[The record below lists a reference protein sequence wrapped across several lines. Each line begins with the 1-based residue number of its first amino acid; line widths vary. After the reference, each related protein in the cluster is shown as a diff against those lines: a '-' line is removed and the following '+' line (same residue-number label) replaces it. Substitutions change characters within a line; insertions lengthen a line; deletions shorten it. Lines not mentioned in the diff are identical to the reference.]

1 MATADPVT
9 ATPNA
14 AVPPSQ
20 TPRPRPRPA
29 EFMTNLAAELA
40 AGEIHLPSIPEVSE
54 RVQRTLDDERATP
67 ATVAQ
72 VIATDAALAAR
83 VLRLANSTAY
93 NPSGRPVTDLPSAVN
108 RLGYQLVRCA
118 AVAFALKQM
127 KLSGEQ
133 RELQPQLQELWR
145 KGTLVAAL
153 AFVLAKETKA
163 VNPDEA
169 LVTGLLHNVGRLY
182 ILVRAHSKGPDV
194 AADAGWD
201 LVLHDWHPRIGR
213 AILTQWRFP
222 EAIVDAVG
230 DQNQWD
236 RVGTGGEPLSD
247 VLVAATS
254 LVPCAFDRD
263 LLDDTLIAIAPF
275 RRLGLE
281 AESCRR
287 LLASTAHQVRSLR
300 DALLG

>member
-1 MATADPVT
+1 MANAEPLN
-9 ATPNA
+9 ATP
-14 AVPPSQ
+14 
-20 TPRPRPRPA
+20 TPAPAPKPA
-29 EFMTNLAAELA
+29 EFMRNLAAELA
-40 AGEIHLPSIPEVSE
+40 AGEIHLPSIPEVAE
-54 RVQRTLDDERATP
+54 RVQRTLDDERASP
-67 ATVAQ
+67 AMVAQ

-83 VLRLANSTAY
+83 VLRLANSSAY
-93 NPSGRPVTDLPSAVN
+93 NPSGRSVTDLPSAVN

-153 AFVLAKETKA
+153 AYVLAKETKA

-182 ILVRAHSKGPDV
+182 ILVRAHGKTADV
-194 AADAGWD
+194 ASDAAWD
-201 LVLHDWHPRIGR
+201 LVLHDWHPRVAR
-213 AILTQWRFP
+213 AILSQWNFP
-222 EAIVDAVG
+222 ESIVNAVG

-236 RVGTGGEPLSD
+236 RPGEGEDRLTD

-254 LVPCAFDRD
+254 LVPCAFYRE
-263 LLDDTLIAIAPF
+263 LLDDTVTSVAPF
-275 RRLGLE
+275 RRLNLDV
-281 AESCRR
+281 ESCKR
-287 LLASTAHQVRSLR
+287 LLAGTAHQVRSLR